1 MKRAIE
7 VAGWYGVIAIL
18 AAYGLVSFNV
28 IGSSGPIYQLL
39 NLTGGG
45 SIALASVRKR
55 AYQPA
60 TLNVA
65 WAIIALVALI
75 KLLA

>member
-1 MKRAIE
+1 MKLVIE
-7 VAGWYGVIAIL
+7 IAGWYGVIAIL

-28 IGSSGPIYQLL
+28 IGSNGLIYQLL

-45 SIALASVRKR
+45 SIAVASLKKR

-65 WAIIALVALI
+65 WALIALVAI
-75 KLLA
+75 VNLLL

>member
-1 MKRAIE
+1 MKLVVE
-7 VAGWYGVIAIL
+7 LGGWYGVIAIL
-18 AAYGLVSFNV
+18 AAYGLASFNV
-28 IGSSGPIYQLL
+28 IGANGLIYQLL

-45 SIALASVRKR
+45 SIAVASLRKR

-65 WAIIALVALI
+65 WALIALVALVRLFI
-75 KLLA
+75 

>member
-1 MKRAIE
+1 MKLALE

-18 AAYGLVSFNV
+18 VAYGLVSFNIV
-28 IGSSGPIYQLL
+28 NANGIVYQLL

-45 SIALASVRKR
+45 SISLISVRKR

-60 TLNVA
+60 TLNIA
-65 WAIIALVALI
+65 WALIALVAIARLF
-75 KLLA
+75 L